1 MLPPRRSPTSSKP
14 GGGEG
19 GAGGRDSGA
28 IIWIR
33 ETPQRINA
41 AAYSS
46 NLNAR
51 TLRWCA
57 SSSARSRAASALS
70 LDSSS
75 VATLAVSDFAHASSA
90 STRRSDA
97 LSARAKSHPI
107 HDATTVN
114 AAPISSAGRGGKSS
128 SCMRP
133 VCMPLRCDDTHASG
147 AYIIGMTR
155 FPLPPCGM
163 FATTVLFG
171 HTSTVAPSDVPSVRS
186 SG

>member
-1 MLPPRRSPTSSKP
+1 MPPPPRSPTSSKP
-14 GGGEG
+14 VGGDG
-19 GAGGRDSGA
+19 GDGGRDSGA
-28 IIWIR
+28 IIRIKD
-33 ETPQRINA
+33 TPQRTNA

-46 NLNAR
+46 NLNTC
-51 TLRWCA
+51 TLRRCA

-75 VATLAVSDFAHASSA
+75 VVTLSVSDFVHASSA
-90 STRRSDA
+90 STRRSDV

-133 VCMPLRCDDTHASG
+133 V
-147 AYIIGMTR
+147 
-155 FPLPPCGM
+155 
-163 FATTVLFG
+163 
-171 HTSTVAPSDVPSVRS
+171 
-186 SG
+186 